1 MLPLFNNFSM
11 KRKKERHLIVR
22 SRNTTCKAL
31 KELIVPRT
39 TILRLGSTTPTEQIT
54 RRPNPV
60 EINTA
65 EACAISSDKIL
76 MKRAFDSHDIPSAE
90 WKVYDKGEEI
100 TENKILDLFEAFDCR
115 VIVKHKHSSKGDGIF
130 YFTSAEDLGVWM
142 AEHQDVIHNYVFERY
157 YTYTREYR
165 LHVTK
170 HGCFYAC
177 RKMLKRDAEVRWH
190 RHNTNS
196 VWIVEENPLFDKPVN
211 WDSIVDSC
219 VSALDAIGLDIAAF
233 DVKVQSNKH
242 EEPKYI
248 ILESNS
254 APSLGERGI
263 EKYKEILTR
272 LINEQEFPDA

>member
-1 MLPLFNNFSM
+1 M
-11 KRKKERHLIVR
+11 KRKKEKHLIVR
-22 SRNTTCKAL
+22 SRNTTCKSL
-31 KELIVPRT
+31 KELVVPRT
-39 TILRLGSTTPTEQIT
+39 TILRLGSTTPTVEIT
-54 RRPNPV
+54 KKPNPR

-65 EACAISSDKIL
+65 QACAISGNKIL
-76 MKRAFDSHDIPSAE
+76 MKDAFTNHNIPTAE
-90 WKVYDKGEEI
+90 WVAYSEGAEI
-100 TENKILDLFEAFDCR
+100 TLPKVLDLFNTFKGK
-115 VIVKHKHSSKGDGIF
+115 VIVKHKHSSKGEGIY
-130 YFTSAEDLGVWM
+130 YFTESNKLFSWMKENEDK
-142 AEHQDVIHNYVFERY
+142 IHNYVFEKY

-211 WDSIVDSC
+211 WDSIVNSC
-219 VSALDAIGLDIAAF
+219 VDALNAIGLDIAAF

-242 EEPKYI
+242 KEPKYI

-263 EKYKEILTR
+263 EKYKDILMR
-272 LINEQEFPDA
+272 IINGD